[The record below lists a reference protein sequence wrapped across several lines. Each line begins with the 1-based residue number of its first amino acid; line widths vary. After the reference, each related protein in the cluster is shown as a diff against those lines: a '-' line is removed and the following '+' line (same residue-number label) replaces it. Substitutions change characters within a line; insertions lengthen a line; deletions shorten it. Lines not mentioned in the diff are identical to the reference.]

1 MEMKMIKDREQARE
15 GFFQRFWR
23 NLQIFAEIA
32 ETSETEMLA
41 RRIERIE
48 RRVNP
53 PAGPGAQQ

>member
-1 MEMKMIKDREQARE
+1 MIKDREQARE